1 MGIFDRFDSP
11 YLTPDDIR
19 PRRRVTLVEYSEEQ
33 MGTPRVTK
41 LVAYFRELS
50 KGLVMNKTRGRTM
63 IAAFGKDPQ
72 NHIGRVVDLVVTMT
86 EFNDGSVETIG
97 IEIPEQPP
105 GRPSDN
111 GPNPRLDTEAASTTE
126 DDIPF

>member
-1 MGIFDRFDSP
+1 MGFFDRFDSP

-19 PRRRVTLVEYSEEQ
+19 PRRRVTLVEYCEEQ

-50 KGLVMNKTRGRTM
+50 KGLVINKTRGRKL

-72 NHIGRVVDLVVTMT
+72 NHIGRVIDLVVTMT
-86 EFNDGSVETIG
+86 QFEGESVETIG
-97 IEIPEQPP
+97 IEIPEQAPA
-105 GRPSDN
+105 RPSDN
-111 GPNPRLDTEAASTTE
+111 KPNLRLDAEAARTTE